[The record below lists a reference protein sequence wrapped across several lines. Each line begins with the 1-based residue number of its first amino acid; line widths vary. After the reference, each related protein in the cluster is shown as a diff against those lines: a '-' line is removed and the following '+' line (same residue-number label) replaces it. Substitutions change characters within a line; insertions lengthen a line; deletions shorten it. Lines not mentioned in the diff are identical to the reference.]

1 MPFKAS
7 RATPTSRVARGD
19 GGDDDDDGGDDDDD
33 EDDDDDDDDDDDG
46 DDGDASPSSSCP
58 CAHTHGDEPLG
69 LGHLSRQPFESSGPQ

>member
-19 GGDDDDDGGDDDDD
+19 GG
-33 EDDDDDDDDDDDG
+33 DDDDDDG

-58 CAHTHGDEPLG
+58 CAHTHGDEPFG

>member
-19 GGDDDDDGGDDDDD
+19 GGDDGDDDDD
-33 EDDDDDDDDDDDG
+33 DEGDEGDDG

-58 CAHTHGDEPLG
+58 CAHTHGDEPFG

>member
-19 GGDDDDDGGDDDDD
+19 GGDDDDDDG
-33 EDDDDDDDDDDDG
+33 DDG

-58 CAHTHGDEPLG
+58 CAHTHGDEPFG